1 MAQDVLYL
9 YGLRTKAPTAV
20 KPTKKRFCFVA
31 VFIQNSFFMNAT
43 MQMRIE
49 MIRRTEQLLLAHLN
63 IFDKDVRFQEVM
75 GELQSRLA
83 ALELRIDALADS
95 SAPLGPEKAKLR
107 NTIIQNAMV
116 LHEMIYHA
124 AVESADL
131 ALVAA
136 FTNTKNY
143 QSLGFTNLVER
154 VQHLLRKAN
163 TMKATL
169 DKYSSAAPIV
179 AELNAALATYES
191 TGTLPKGTI
200 AKNAIERNAIYTEIR
215 SLTLFVRGPIKT
227 VVRSKSFEAPDF
239 FTLFKAYSRISGL
252 SVHGSSTKKEAAEPA
267 EAEEVAAES
276 QAETAEV
283 TAATAVTP
291 EAAAPAAAATPAN
304 DAAAEPAKT
313 TTPEV
318 KATSVN
324 KTAAKKAAS
333 TKTANGQT
341 QAAEAS

>member
-1 MAQDVLYL
+1 
-9 YGLRTKAPTAV
+9 
-20 KPTKKRFCFVA
+20 
-31 VFIQNSFFMNAT
+31 MNAT
-43 MQMRIE
+43 MQLRIE

-136 FTNTKNY
+136 LNNTKNY
-143 QSLGFTNLVER
+143 HSLGFTQLVER
-154 VQHLLRKAN
+154 VQYLLRKA
-163 TMKATL
+163 TTIKATL
-169 DKYSSAAPIV
+169 DKYSSPIL
-179 AELNAALATYES
+179 AELTAALATYES
-191 TGTLPKGTI
+191 TGTLPKATI
-200 AKNAIERNAIYTEIR
+200 AKNAVERKAIYAEIS
-215 SLTLFVRGPIKT
+215 SLTRFVRGPIKT
-227 VVRSKSFEAPDF
+227 VVHTKAFVAPDF
-239 FTLFKAYSRISGL
+239 FTLFKAYSRVSGL
-252 SVHGSSTKKEAAEPA
+252 SVHGGSTKKEAAEPTELENA
-267 EAEEVAAES
+267 AAEGRP
-276 QAETAEV
+276 ETADV
-283 TAATAVTP
+283 TTATEATPTEATP
-291 EAAAPAAAATPAN
+291 EAAAPTPAAAAPAAN
-304 DAAAEPAKT
+304 DAPAEPAKT
-313 TTPEV
+313 AAPEV

-333 TKTANGQT
+333 AKTANGQAL
-341 QAAEAS
+341 AAEAS